1 MFNGQKKSPFRWIIL
16 AVVSSIHAGVL
27 FIPLGMMLFMPEQ
40 PKPIAFRVKL
50 GGTEPSHAPEIG
62 PPTRI
67 RPTGSSGG
75 GAPPPPP
82 EEPETPPEP
91 PKNKVIP
98 PVVDHQ
104 KIEQEKQKKL
114 QQQREKQKKLQQQR
128 ERQKKLQQQRE
139 RKKRLEAER
148 KKRLEAERKKRLAAE
163 RKKRLEAERKKRLA
177 AERRKRLEAERRR
190 RQQQEVFHD
199 NRGDNW
205 DPNKPFGGT
214 NHNIAVPIG
223 SRDRGQA
230 IGKVDGRTPAGG
242 ASIKEEEYWKKF
254 TEFFYERWQAPAG
267 IFVTAE
273 TAVLIEVVWDSRGR
287 VLSKR
292 IIQNSPNKAVTQ
304 SVRSMLDNLDYVPTP
319 PPGIATTVKFRLI
332 SQ

>member
-1 MFNGQKKSPFRWIIL
+1 MVG
-16 AVVSSIHAGVL
+16 SIHAGVL

-75 GAPPPPP
+75 GAPPP
-82 EEPETPPEP
+82 EEPETPPDP

-104 KIEQEKQKKL
+104 KIEQERQKKLQQQREKQKKL
-114 QQQREKQKKLQQQR
+114 QQQRERQKKLQQQR

-148 KKRLEAERKKRLAAE
+148 KKRLEAERKKRLEAE
-163 RKKRLEAERKKRLA
+163 RKKRLE

-190 RQQQEVFHD
+190 RQQQEVYHD
-199 NRGDNW
+199 SRGDKW

-223 SRDRGQA
+223 TRDRGQA

-242 ASIKEEEYWKKF
+242 ASANEEAYWRRFDKF
-254 TEFFYERWQAPAG
+254 FRERWQAPAG
-267 IFVTAE
+267 IFVTEE
-273 TAVLIEVVWDSRGR
+273 TAVLIEVTWDSRGK

-292 IIQNSPNKAVTQ
+292 IIQASPNPAVTR
-304 SVRSMLDNLDYVPTP
+304 SVKLMLDKLDYVPAP
-319 PPGIATTVKFRLI
+319 PAGIATTAKFRLI

>member
-1 MFNGQKKSPFRWIIL
+1 MFNGQKKSPFRWITL
-16 AVVSSIHAGVL
+16 AVVGLIHAGVL

-50 GGTEPSHAPEIG
+50 GGTEPSRAPEIG
-62 PPTRI
+62 PPERI

-91 PKNKVIP
+91 PQNKVIP

-104 KIEQEKQKKL
+104 KIEQERQKKL
-114 QQQREKQKKLQQQR
+114 QQQREKQKRLEAERKKRLEAERRRRQQR
-128 ERQKKLQQQRE
+128 EKQKKLQQQRE

-163 RKKRLEAERKKRLA
+163 RKKRLEAER
-177 AERRKRLEAERRR
+177 RR
-190 RQQQEVFHD
+190 RQQQEVYHD
-199 NRGDNW
+199 RRGDNW

-223 SRDRGQA
+223 MRDRGQA

-242 ASIKEEEYWKKF
+242 ASAKEEAYWERFKK
-254 TEFFYERWQAPAG
+254 YVYGRWQAPAG

-273 TAVLIEVVWDSRGR
+273 TAVLFEVTWDSRGK

-292 IIQNSPNKAVTQ
+292 IIQASPNPAVTR
-304 SVRSMLDNLDYVPTP
+304 SVKLMLDKLDYVPAP
-319 PPGIATTVKFRLI
+319 PAGIATTVKFKLV

>member
-1 MFNGQKKSPFRWIIL
+1 M
-16 AVVSSIHAGVL
+16 
-27 FIPLGMMLFMPEQ
+27 
-40 PKPIAFRVKL
+40 
-50 GGTEPSHAPEIG
+50 
-62 PPTRI
+62 
-67 RPTGSSGG
+67 
-75 GAPPPPP
+75 
-82 EEPETPPEP
+82 
-91 PKNKVIP
+91 
-98 PVVDHQ
+98 
-104 KIEQEKQKKL
+104 
-114 QQQREKQKKLQQQR
+114 QQQREKQK
-128 ERQKKLQQQRE
+128 
-139 RKKRLEAER
+139 
-148 KKRLEAERKKRLAAE
+148 RLAAE
-163 RKKRLEAERKKRLA
+163 RK
-177 AERRKRLEAERRR
+177 KRLEAERRR

-304 SVRSMLDNLDYVPTP
+304 SVRAMLDNLDYVPTP